1 MSRTSKTRTASRM
14 ALAGLVAGL
23 MLAAYPGSAHAGF
36 IDGVRS
42 VFQLPGEVDKLKEQY
57 QEVQQGYNSALEQ
70 LEETKRQ
77 AEEAR
82 LRAEEA
88 RLRAEE
94 YRKLQDQLVAEN
106 AGLAE
111 QNRKLAEMVTELRDS
126 EEARSKRTSQI
137 KSVVW
142 TAVLLVGGYFA
153 VSRIARIV
161 MRARARG

>member
-1 MSRTSKTRTASRM
+1 MSRTSMTRTASRM

-77 AEEAR
+77 
-82 LRAEEA
+82 AEEA